1 MGMANLGN
9 QLYTGETSLDFVG
22 RRKRSYLVTGV
33 VFLLSLVLLVVP
45 GLTFGIEF
53 EGGSEFRVS
62 GGAAAGESTATD
74 AVEEV
79 VPGTAPQVTTVG
91 QGDVRVQT
99 VELDTAQL
107 DEVRAALAEAYDV
120 PVSDVTST
128 SIGPSWG
135 ANVTRQA
142 LTALLVFFVIV
153 SVVLTVYFRAVAMA
167 GAAMI
172 ALVHDLVVSAG
183 IYALVGFEVT
193 PATVIGFLTI
203 LGYSIYDTV
212 VVFDKARENTQAA
225 FRDRDRTF
233 AEAANLAINQTVVRS
248 VNTTVVAILP
258 VAAILFIGDFLLGAG
273 TLRDIS
279 LALFVGTIVGGASSV
294 FIATPLLVD
303 LRRRDRAVRA
313 LDAEVAERRASA
325 AETVSAGAAAPG
337 GAGGAT
343 AAGGTA

>member
-1 MGMANLGN
+1 MGMAQLGN
-9 QLYTGETSLDFVG
+9 QLYTGERSFDFVG
-22 RRKRSYLVTGV
+22 RRKRSYLISGA

-62 GGAAAGESTATD
+62 GGAAAGELVAED
-74 AVEEV
+74 AVQEV

-107 DEVRAALAEAYDV
+107 DEVRASLAEAYDV

-142 LTALLVFFVIV
+142 LTALVVFFAIV
-153 SVVLTVYFRAVAMA
+153 TLVMAVYFRALAMA
-167 GAAMI
+167 GAAML
-172 ALVHDLVVSAG
+172 ALVHDLVISAG

-203 LGYSIYDTV
+203 LGYSLYDTV
-212 VVFDKARENTQAA
+212 VVFDKARENTDAA

-248 VNTTVVAILP
+248 INTTVVAILP

-279 LALFVGTIVGGASSV
+279 LALFVGTIVGAASSV

-303 LRRRDRAVRA
+303 LRRRERGVRA
-313 LDAEVAERRASA
+313 LDAAVAERRAA
-325 AETVSAGAAAPG
+325 APEPVGAGPAGGAAGTG
-337 GAGGAT
+337 GAGGPA
-343 AAGGTA
+343 

>member
-1 MGMANLGN
+1 MGMAKLGN
-9 QLYTGETSLDFVG
+9 QLYTGERSFDFVG
-22 RRKRSYLVTGV
+22 RRKRSYLVSGV

-62 GGAAAGESTATD
+62 GGAAAGELVAAD
-74 AVEEV
+74 AVQEV

-107 DEVRAALAEAYDV
+107 DEVRASLAQAYDV

-142 LTALLVFFVIV
+142 LTALVVFFAIV
-153 SVVLTVYFRAVAMA
+153 SLVMAVYFRALAMA
-167 GAAMI
+167 GAAML
-172 ALVHDLVVSAG
+172 ALVHDLVISAG

-203 LGYSIYDTV
+203 LGYSLYDTV
-212 VVFDKARENTQAA
+212 VVFDKARENTDAA

-279 LALFVGTIVGGASSV
+279 LALFVGTIVGAASSV

-303 LRRRDRAVRA
+303 LRRRERGVRA
-313 LDAEVAERRASA
+313 LDAEVAERRAA
-325 AETVSAGAAAPG
+325 APEPVGAGPASGAAG
-337 GAGGAT
+337 
-343 AAGGTA
+343 AGGTA